1 VIVPALRRAALSAV
15 ALTLLLPAVAPAAEP
30 GITPMGHI
38 AGKAVPEASAMA
50 DALQNAPA
58 GRKWARLFFDWNQT
72 EHTDDGP
79 YDQGTLSSFD
89 ARIAALR
96 NAGIKVA
103 ITVQSPP
110 AWAPTINSDAG
121 AAKYAEFMA
130 DLATRWKGKVAV
142 WELWNEPDDNL
153 FWPDGP
159 KSDRYATLLKKTTP
173 LIRAADP
180 AATVI
185 VGGLVGN
192 DFEFVE
198 QLYDHGAGPYF
209 DGVGLHTDTS
219 CRIDPPNVF
228 YREPSGRIGRYAFT
242 GYREVHATLAAHGDA
257 HKQLYM
263 TEIGWTDAA
272 DIRCTDGRDRSN
284 GVTAEKQ
291 AQYLKEAYACFAA
304 DPYVKMASWYT
315 LQDHVA
321 TNRYGLY
328 DVNGNKRPALAAM
341 KAVGDG
347 TGAGVDRSCGG
358 VVDRD
363 KPVVTLNTPSTFF
376 NDITLSG
383 TVTDASTKIWKVE
396 LWVDG
401 KKVRGGLSKP
411 NYSLDWARAKELAF
425 GAHTVQVRAWDEA
438 RNMGLAEATV
448 TRTNPATVARVAAP
462 QVTFDAK
469 AIGRR
474 FRVSASVRPAADGSV
489 TEVPAG
495 RVTIA
500 MQRRGKR
507 GWTKPMRVRYPLNKD
522 GRIKTYTSRPRKAGT
537 WRVFGIVDVQAPYR
551 RVRTA
556 PVVLKLR

>member
-1 VIVPALRRAALSAV
+1 MPARRRVALSAI
-15 ALTLLLPAVAPAAEP
+15 ALTLPFLLPATAQPAEP
-30 GITPMGHI
+30 GITPMGYTT
-38 AGKAVPEASAMA
+38 GKAVPEAAGIA
-50 DALQNAPA
+50 DALRNAPA
-58 GRKWARLFFDWNQT
+58 GHKWARLFFDWNQT
-72 EHTDDGP
+72 EHADDGP
-79 YDQGTLSSFD
+79 YDPNTLRTFD

-96 NAGIKVA
+96 DAGVKVA
-103 ITVQSPP
+103 ISVQSAP
-110 AWAPTINSDAG
+110 AWAPSINSDAG

-130 DLATRWKGKVAV
+130 DLARRWRGKVAV
-142 WELWNEPDDNL
+142 WELWNEPDDRI

-159 KSDRYATLLKKTTP
+159 KADRYAAVLKRATP
-173 LIRAADP
+173 AIRAADP

-209 DGVGLHTDTS
+209 DGVGVHTDTS

-257 HKQLYM
+257 HKQIYM

-284 GVTAEKQ
+284 GVTADKQ
-291 AQYLKEAYACFAA
+291 AQYLKEAFACIAA
-304 DPYVKMASWYT
+304 DPYVKMASWFT
-315 LQDHVA
+315 LQDHVE

-328 DVNGNKRPALAAM
+328 DVNGNKRPALAAL

-363 KPVVTLNTPSTFF
+363 KPVVTLDAPSTFF
-376 NDITLSG
+376 NDITLRG
-383 TVTDASTKIWKVE
+383 TATDASTKVWRVE

-401 KKVRGGLSKP
+401 KKVRGGLGTSFK
-411 NYSLDWARAKELAF
+411 LDWARAKELGF
-425 GAHTVQVRAWDEA
+425 GPHRVQIRATDEA
-438 RNMGLAEATV
+438 RNVGIAEATI

-462 QVTFDAK
+462 QIVFDAR

-474 FRVSASVRPAADGSV
+474 FRVAASVRPPADGSM

-495 RVTIA
+495 RVTIV
-500 MQRRGKR
+500 MERRGKR
-507 GWTKPMRVRYPLNKD
+507 GWSRVRVRYPLNRE
-522 GRIKTYTSRPRKAGT
+522 GRIRTYTSRPRKAGT
-537 WRVFGIVDVQAPYR
+537 WRVYGIVDVQAPYKR
-551 RVRTA
+551 IRTA
-556 PVVLKLR
+556 PVTLRLR

>member
-1 VIVPALRRAALSAV
+1 MVPALRRVALGAV
-15 ALTLLLPAVAPAAEP
+15 ALTLLLPAVARSAEP

-38 AGKAVPEASAMA
+38 AGKAVPEAAAMA
-50 DALQNAPA
+50 DALRNAPA
-58 GRKWARLFFDWNQT
+58 GHKWARLFFDWSQT
-72 EHTDDGP
+72 EHADGGP
-79 YDQGTLSSFD
+79 YDQGTLGTFD

-96 NAGIKVA
+96 DAGIKVA

-130 DLATRWKGKVAV
+130 DLARRWRGKVAV
-142 WELWNEPDDNL
+142 WELWNEPDDHL

-173 LIRAADP
+173 AIRAADP

-219 CRIDPPNVF
+219 CRIDPPGVY

-284 GVTAEKQ
+284 GVTADKQ

-304 DPYVKMASWYT
+304 DPFVKMASWYT

-321 TNRYGLY
+321 SNRYGLY

-358 VVDRD
+358 VVDRE
-363 KPVVTLNTPSTFF
+363 KPVVTLDAPSTFF
-376 NDITLSG
+376 SDITISG
-383 TVTDASTKIWKVE
+383 TARDAGTKVWRVE

-401 KKVRGGLSKP
+401 KKVRGGLGPSFT
-411 NYSLDWARAKELAF
+411 LDWARAKELSF
-425 GAHTVQVRAWDEA
+425 GPHTVQIRATDEA
-438 RNMGLAEATV
+438 RNVGVAEATI
-448 TRTNPATVARVAAP
+448 TRTNPATAARVGVP
-462 QVTFDAK
+462 QFTFTAK

-474 FRVSASVRPAADGSV
+474 FRVSANVRPPADGSL
-489 TEVPAG
+489 TEMPQG
-495 RVTIA
+495 RVAIH

-507 GWTKPMRVRYPLNKD
+507 GWTKVRVRYPLNKD
-522 GRIKTYTSRPRKAGT
+522 GRMRTYTSRPRKAGT
-537 WRVFGIVDVQAPYR
+537 WRVYGVLDVAAPYR

-556 PVVLKLR
+556 PVLLKLR